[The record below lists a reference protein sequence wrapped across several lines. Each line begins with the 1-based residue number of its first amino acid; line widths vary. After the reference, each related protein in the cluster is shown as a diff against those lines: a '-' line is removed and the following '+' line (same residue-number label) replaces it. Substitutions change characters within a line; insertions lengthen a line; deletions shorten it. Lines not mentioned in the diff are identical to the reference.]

1 LIKLL
6 IVDDSALVRKLLGE
20 VFATDDAF
28 SVQFAKTGMEA
39 LVKIAAFDP
48 DVVTLDVNMPEMDGL
63 TCLDRIMLETPRPVV
78 MVSSLT
84 NAGAD
89 ATLEAMR
96 LGAVDVIAKPSGA
109 VSLDIHDL
117 APALVAKVKSAAS
130 AKVAGTRLKER
141 VRQKTAGSLL
151 AEPVRT
157 QTPVRKQP
165 VKRLSGSGVVV
176 IGVSTGG
183 PPALE
188 KVLVELDAK
197 FGWPIVIAQH
207 MPATFT
213 GALARRLD
221 KLTALT
227 VSEVQKVTPV
237 EVGHVYV
244 ARGNADIV
252 LSARPAG
259 VVAMPAP
266 AKEGYLWQPSVD
278 RLVRTAME
286 SFAPEQI
293 VGVMLTGMGNDG
305 AAAMTE
311 LRNLGGHVIAE
322 SEESAVVWGMPGE
335 VVKAGGANWIVPVG
349 DVGGILARLVPSCR

>member
-1 LIKLL
+1 MIKLL

-28 SVQFAKTGMEA
+28 SVQFAKTGAEA
-39 LVKIAAFDP
+39 LVRIAEFDP
-48 DVVTLDVNMPEMDGL
+48 HVVTLDVNMPEMDGL
-63 TCLDRIMLETPRPVV
+63 TCLDRIMLERPRPVV

-84 NAGAD
+84 NAGAE
-89 ATLEAMR
+89 ATFEAMR

-117 APALVAKVKSAAS
+117 APGLIAKVKQAS
-130 AKVAGTRLKER
+130 KAKVAGTRLKER
-141 VRQKTAGSLL
+141 LRQKAAATKGAP
-151 AEPVRT
+151 AHARMPVRS
-157 QTPVRKQP
+157 QP
-165 VKRLSGSGVVV
+165 VERLSGTGVVV
-176 IGVSTGG
+176 VGVSTGG

-188 KVLVELDAK
+188 KILSELDADL
-197 FGWPIVIAQH
+197 GWPIVIAQH

-221 KLTALT
+221 KLCPLT
-227 VSEVQKVTPV
+227 VSEVQKITPLQ
-237 EVGHVYV
+237 VGHVYV

-252 LSARPAG
+252 ISARPGGA
-259 VVAMPAP
+259 VAMPAP
-266 AKEGYLWQPSVD
+266 AREGYLWQPSVD
-278 RLVRTAME
+278 RLVRTARE

-311 LRNLGGHVIAE
+311 LRNAGGLVIAE
-322 SEESAVVWGMPGE
+322 SEDSAVVWGMPGE
-335 VVKAGGANWIVPVG
+335 VVKAGGASVVASFAEI
-349 DVGGILARLVPSCR
+349 GGVLSKLVPSCR